1 MAMNITKQNFEA
13 EVMNSD
19 KPVLIDFWAAWCGPC
34 KMMGPVID
42 ELTTELAGK
51 VKVCKV
57 NVDEEVELAQTY
69 KIMSIPTLMLI
80 ENGKVK
86 KSALGYQSKDKV
98 LEMIGK

>member
-19 KPVLIDFWAAWCGPC
+19 LPVLIDFTAAWCGPC
-34 KMMGPVID
+34 RMMGPVID
-42 ELTTELAGK
+42 ELTTDLAGK

-57 NVDEEVELAQTY
+57 DVDAETELAQQF
-69 KIMSIPTLMLI
+69 KVMSIPTLVVI

-86 KSALGYQSKDKV
+86 KSALGFQSKEKV
-98 LEMIGK
+98 MELLR

>member
-19 KPVLIDFWAAWCGPC
+19 LPVLIDFTAAWCGPC
-34 KMMGPVID
+34 RMMGPVID
-42 ELTTELAGK
+42 ELTTDLAGK

-57 NVDEEVELAQTY
+57 DVDAETELAQQF
-69 KIMSIPTLMLI
+69 KVMSIPTLVVI

-86 KSALGYQSKDKV
+86 KSALGFQSKEKV
-98 LEMIGK
+98 MELLK